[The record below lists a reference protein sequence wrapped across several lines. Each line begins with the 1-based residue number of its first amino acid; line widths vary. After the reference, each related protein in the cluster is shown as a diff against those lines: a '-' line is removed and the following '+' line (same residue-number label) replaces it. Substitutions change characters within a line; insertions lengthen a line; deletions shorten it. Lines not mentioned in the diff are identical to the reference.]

1 MLIIYPLASEIHGRE
16 YYGKVLDEYKSVL
29 TTYKDVK
36 FCNVVTSIKQLE
48 SITCGIDDIPV
59 LIFLTGG
66 TSRLGLE
73 IAKKYNRLVVII
85 AHGEHNSLPSALS
98 CKGKCSILGI
108 PCITLYSN
116 RPREI
121 TDMFKKVYNAY
132 SAYSHI
138 RSLRILLIDEKTK
151 TRDAITLENTIKGV
165 SVIPIPP
172 EVIDRELNLVS
183 EEDVNSIVKYLTKTF
198 NISFN
203 QLNSVESTIK
213 YYLVFKK
220 LIKEHK
226 ANALT
231 LNCFN
236 FISRRGITPCLPLAI
251 LNSEG
256 IPAACEEDYHSL
268 LLLTLSLRLTGKPGW
283 IGNPSAINGDTV
295 VFAHC
300 TIAFSLSKRVQLLPH
315 FETGLPIAISGEVG
329 LGRVLLTR
337 LSYDYK
343 ELIVY
348 EGEIVKSGLLSN
360 SRCRTQIHLKLSR
373 LTPQDFIETAKGNH
387 HVIIP
392 SNSVRN
398 ELEYT
403 GKLLGLKVVLYK

>member
-1 MLIIYPLASEIHGRE
+1 MLVVYPLASEIHGKE
-16 YYGKVLDEYKSVL
+16 YYGKVLDEYKNTL

-36 FCNVVTSIKQLE
+36 FYNVITSTKQVKSIPCNV
-48 SITCGIDDIPV
+48 DDIPI

-66 TSRLGLE
+66 TSKLGLE
-73 IAKKYNRLVVII
+73 IAKKYNRLVVTI

-98 CKGKCSILGI
+98 CKGKCNILGI

-121 TDMFKKVYNAY
+121 IDVFRKVYNAY

-138 RSLRILLIDEKTK
+138 RSLRILLVDEKTK
-151 TRDAITLENTIKGV
+151 TRDAIILENTVRGV
-165 SVIPIPP
+165 LVIPIPP
-172 EVIDRELNLVS
+172 EVIDKELNLVS
-183 EEDVNSIVKYLTKTF
+183 EENVNSVVKYLTKTF
-198 NISFN
+198 SISFN
-203 QLNSVESTIK
+203 HLNSVKSIIK
-213 YYLVFKK
+213 YYLVFRK
-220 LIKEHK
+220 LIKEYK

-268 LLLTLSLRLTGKPGW
+268 LLLALSLKLTGKPGW
-283 IGNPSAINGDTV
+283 IGNPSAIDGNTI

-300 TIAFSLSKRVQLLPH
+300 TIAFSLAKRVQLLPH
-315 FETGLPIAISGEVG
+315 FETGLPVAISGEVG
-329 LGRVLLTR
+329 LERVLLTR

-348 EGEIVKSGLLSN
+348 EGEIVKSGLLSKN
-360 SRCRTQIHLKLSR
+360 RCRTQIHLKLSK
-373 LTPQDFIETAKGNH
+373 LKPQDFIETARGNH

-392 SNSVRN
+392 SSEVCN
-398 ELEYT
+398 ELEYI
-403 GKLLGLKVVLYK
+403 GKLLRLKVVVYK